1 MDRFRDFFD
10 TVLLHTENWELRV
23 INLVWVVLI
32 LASAFLLRWLF
43 KKFID
48 RQCRKNRIDEGKAYA
63 IYAVASYIIFV
74 TAFISA
80 IDTLGFNITVL
91 LASSTAL
98 FIGLGLGLQD
108 LFRDMVAGFIILF
121 ERSVSAGD
129 IIETNGTIGRVE
141 DVGIRTTTLIT
152 RERII
157 LIIPNSK
164 LTAERVINWSQ
175 NGKETVFKIKV
186 GVAYGSDTGKVEAL
200 LLEAAKE
207 HKHVMKK
214 PQPFVLFKDFGESSL
229 DFELYFY
236 SKNLFGIEHSKSE
249 LRLAIDQK
257 FRDNEITIPFPQ
269 RDVWFKNSPSKDIT

>member
-23 INLVWVVLI
+23 INIVWVLLI
-32 LASAFLLRWLF
+32 LVAAFFLRWLF
-43 KKFID
+43 QKFID
-48 RQCRKNRIDEGKAYA
+48 RQCKKNRIDEGKAYA
-63 IYAVASYIIFV
+63 IYSVASYIIFI
-74 TAFISA
+74 TAAISA

-129 IIETNGTIGRVE
+129 IIEANGIIGKVE
-141 DVGIRTTTLIT
+141 DVGIRTTTILS

-164 LTAERVINWSQ
+164 LTTENVVNWSQ

-186 GVAYGSDTGKVEAL
+186 GVAYGSDTAKVEQL
-200 LLEAAKE
+200 LLEAARE
-207 HKHVMKK
+207 HKQVMKK
-214 PQPFVLFKDFGESSL
+214 PEPFVLFKDFGESSL

-236 SKNLFGIEHSKSE
+236 SKNLFGIELSKSE

-257 FRDNEITIPFPQ
+257 FRDHQITIPFPQ
-269 RDVWFKNSPSKDIT
+269 RDVWFKNSPPKDIS